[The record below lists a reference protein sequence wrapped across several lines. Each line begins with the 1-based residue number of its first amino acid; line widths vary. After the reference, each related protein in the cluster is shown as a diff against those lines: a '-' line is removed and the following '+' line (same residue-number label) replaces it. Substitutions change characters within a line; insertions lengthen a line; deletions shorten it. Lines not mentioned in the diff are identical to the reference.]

1 MPGKRPGRASDKNP
15 GDGGKLLSALVT
27 HLRENR
33 SRLRQQWVDRIT
45 DAHLLSA
52 MTEREV
58 FNEVTSVYDNYV
70 AVLETGS
77 VEELQSYARDL
88 SERIIPRGV
97 ETHEVVG
104 IVLLLRDV
112 LARSLFEKYRRD
124 FDLLH
129 QVLDTYEPA
138 ANRVAN
144 TVAVSFVEE
153 RERIIGQQQDVIR
166 ELSTPVLQVRE
177 RLLILPIIGLLDAQR
192 AHQLTEQL
200 LGGIRAHRAKVVVID
215 ITGVPDVDE
224 KVADHLAG
232 TIDASRLMGA
242 SVIITGLSAEI
253 AQTLVA
259 IGADISKLNTAGDL
273 QGGIEQAEHQ
283 LGFTLVRTDRATG

>member
-1 MPGKRPGRASDKNP
+1 MAE
-15 GDGGKLLSALVT
+15 LVT

-33 SRLRQQWVDRIT
+33 SQLRQQWVNRIS

-52 MTEREV
+52 MTAREV

-77 VEELQSYARDL
+77 VDELQRYARDL

-112 LARSLFEKYRRD
+112 LARSLFEKYRDD
-124 FDLLH
+124 FALLH

-138 ANRVAN
+138 ANRIAN

-153 RERIIGQQQDVIR
+153 RERVIGQQQDAIR
-166 ELSTPVLQVRE
+166 DLSTPVLQVRE
-177 RLLILPIIGLLDAQR
+177 RLLILPIIGLLDAAR

-200 LGGIRAHRAKVVVID
+200 LHAHPRAPRQGRRPRHHRCTRRRRGGRRPPCQHHR
-215 ITGVPDVDE
+215 
-224 KVADHLAG
+224 
-232 TIDASRLMGA
+232 RLPSHGRR
-242 SVIITGLSAEI
+242 VIITGLSPRSPRPWWPSAPTS
-253 AQTLVA
+253 A
-259 IGADISKLNTAGDL
+259 S
-273 QGGIEQAEHQ
+273 
-283 LGFTLVRTDRATG
+283 